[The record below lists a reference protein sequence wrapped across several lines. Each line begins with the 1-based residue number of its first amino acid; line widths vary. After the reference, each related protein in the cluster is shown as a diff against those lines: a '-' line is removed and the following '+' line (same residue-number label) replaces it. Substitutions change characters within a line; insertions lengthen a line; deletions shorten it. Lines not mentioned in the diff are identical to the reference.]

1 MTWTETLK
9 MCLENL
15 QGNTLYVD
23 LDDYSPGDENKLK
36 KTRPEIIKER
46 EISDLSQQLPKSDE

>member
-23 LDDYSPGDENKLK
+23 LDDYSTGDENKLK
-36 KTRPEIIKER
+36 KTRPESIKER